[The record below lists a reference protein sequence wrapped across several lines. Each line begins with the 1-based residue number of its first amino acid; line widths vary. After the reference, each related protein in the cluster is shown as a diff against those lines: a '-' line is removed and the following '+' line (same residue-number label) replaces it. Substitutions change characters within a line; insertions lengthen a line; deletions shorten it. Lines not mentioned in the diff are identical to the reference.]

1 MFYKM
6 RNTYVLT
13 GIELIKG
20 LIFLHLDFF
29 KAFSKPLKL
38 RILNNL
44 GFFIGFLKD
53 GSCFLCS
60 FCGGY
65 FLKLLI
71 GDCTK

>member
-29 KAFSKPLKL
+29 KACSKPLKL

-60 FCGGY
+60 FSRGY
-65 FLKLLI
+65 LLKLLI
-71 GDCTK
+71 YDHTE